1 MFGRFTANGY
11 LPIEVITY
19 KLTLAKI
26 ANFLPVGGLV
36 EYGTA
41 KSKYLCLEILVPLGE
56 LTFFSVLWYGM
67 VWRRVGNRIIA

>member
-26 ANFLPVGGLV
+26 ANLLPVGGLV

-41 KSKYLCLEILVPLGE
+41 KSKYFCLESSWRTHIFLCSMV
-56 LTFFSVLWYGM
+56 WYGM
-67 VWRRVGNRIIA
+67 AP

>member
-26 ANFLPVGGLV
+26 ANLLPVGGLV
-36 EYGTA
+36 EYGNA
-41 KSKYLCLEILVPLGE
+41 KSKYLCLE
-56 LTFFSVLWYGM
+56 SS
-67 VWRRVGNRIIA
+67 

>member
-11 LPIEVITY
+11 LPIEAITY

-26 ANFLPVGGLV
+26 ANLLPVGGFV

-41 KSKYLCLEILVPLGE
+41 KSKYLCLESSWRTHI
-56 LTFFSVLWYGM
+56 FFLREHIQSF
-67 VWRRVGNRIIA
+67 AKF